1 MGEYLNSFKEAEMAV
16 KKQDYSILDKFKFE
30 RKPVGVKFTAIKP
43 PGIKRIAKELNFCEM
58 LKEAQEGNAFYAA
71 PDDWVCVGIEQM
83 ILGMAEPDPVLIS
96 GTLGGEDKL
105 FKDAN
110 ACRALYNYLPYM
122 PKNSVQYV
130 AFAPIDKMNFDPDLL
145 VITADLM
152 QAQTIVR
159 SVTYSTGIPFASK
172 ATPVIACAW
181 IYIYPVVS
189 GELNYYITGLGLGMN
204 ALNIFPPGLFL
215 ISIPFQKI
223 PTVLDNLTEM
233 PYNPKLEPG
242 PGGPV
247 HRKRVNK
254 LLADIKRRIE
264 EK

>member
-1 MGEYLNSFKEAEMAV
+1 MAP
-16 KKQDYSILDKFKFE
+16 KTNDYSVLDKFKFE
-30 RKPVGVKFTAIKP
+30 RKPVGVKFTAIRPK
-43 PGIKRIAKELNFCEM
+43 GIKRIAKELNFCEM
-58 LKEAQEGNAFYAA
+58 LKEAQQGSSFYVA

-96 GTLGGEDKL
+96 GVLGGEDKL
-105 FKDAN
+105 FKGAN

-130 AFAPIDKMNFDPDLL
+130 VFAPVDKLTFEPDLL
-145 VITADLM
+145 VITADLP
-152 QAQTIVR
+152 QAQTILR
-159 SVTYSTGIPFASK
+159 SVNYSTGEPFVSK

-189 GELNYYITGLGLGMN
+189 GELNYYITGLGMGMN

-215 ISIPFQKI
+215 ISVPFQKI
-223 PTVLDNLTEM
+223 PMVLDNLAEM
-233 PYNPKLEPG
+233 PYSPKLTPG
-242 PGGPV
+242 PGGPA

-254 LLADIKRRIE
+254 LLADIRKRIKE
-264 EK
+264 